1 MSVGSPNNEID
12 AEIDAKAR
20 AIGRLTSSQPRRPFS
35 DLYFHL
41 TTISWP
47 ALTLVIVGLF
57 GLVNALFALGY
68 VLDGGVDN
76 ARPGSF
82 TDAFFFSIQTMA
94 TIGYGTMAPR
104 SFVSNVL
111 VSIEAMSGLTALA
124 VVTGLVF
131 ARFSRPTA
139 RVRFSRVAVISPRDG
154 VPSLMFRAVNQRS
167 NRIVEAQIH
176 VVLSR
181 WETTKEGENM
191 RRFYDLTLS
200 RARNALFSLSWTV
213 IHPIVEGS
221 PLFRET
227 AASFKASRS
236 VIVASLVG
244 MDESFLQN
252 VHDRHVWTADEIVWG
267 MRFVHVLE
275 ELPDGSFTID
285 YSRFDDVVPAAA
297 APVGTSAG
305 ASPAGPPP
313 AAAPIDGP
321 AAATLPGEGAEDTE
335 KNQ

>member
-1 MSVGSPNNEID
+1 MSMGSPNNKLGD
-12 AEIDAKAR
+12 RAR
-20 AIGRLTSSQPRRPFS
+20 DRIGRVTSGAPSRPPFS
-35 DLYFHL
+35 DLYFYL
-41 TTISWP
+41 TTVSWP
-47 ALTLVIVGLF
+47 ALLLIVLALF
-57 GLVNALFALGY
+57 GFINCLFALGY
-68 VLDGGVDN
+68 VLDGGVAN

-82 TDAFFFSIQTMA
+82 TDAFFFSVQTMA
-94 TIGYGTMAPR
+94 TIGYGVMAPR
-104 SFVSNVL
+104 SFLSNVL
-111 VSIEAMSGLTALA
+111 VSIEAMSGLIALA

-139 RVRFSRVAVISPRDG
+139 LVRFSRVAVISPRDG

-181 WETTKEGENM
+181 WETTKEGESM
-191 RRFYDLTLS
+191 RRFYDLALS

-236 VIVASLVG
+236 LIIASLVG

-252 VHDRHVWTADEIVWG
+252 VHVRYVWTADEIVWG

-275 ELPDGSFTID
+275 ELPDGSFSID
-285 YSRFDDVVPAAA
+285 YSRFDDVVPA
-297 APVGTSAG
+297 G
-305 ASPAGPPP
+305 ASPAG
-313 AAAPIDGP
+313 ASIDGP
-321 AAATLPGEGAEDTE
+321 TEATLPSEDAEDTE
-335 KNQ
+335 NKE

>member
-1 MSVGSPNNEID
+1 
-12 AEIDAKAR
+12 
-20 AIGRLTSSQPRRPFS
+20 
-35 DLYFHL
+35 
-41 TTISWP
+41 
-47 ALTLVIVGLF
+47 
-57 GLVNALFALGY
+57 

-82 TDAFFFSIQTMA
+82 TDAFFFSVQTMA

-104 SFVSNVL
+104 SFTSNVL